1 MPRFLGISASGEP
14 RFSARVMYKLFKRT
28 HVPGIFEVQMSG
40 ACDTGIARDHNE
52 DAIALQED
60 DGRGYHLAIVC
71 DGMGGHSAG
80 EIASAI
86 AVQVIGEHL
95 AHHFASAQVP
105 DEIPDLLRAAF
116 NLANERIDDHAMA
129 NPAAQGM
136 GCTCVA
142 VLGIRDRFWV
152 AHTGDSRG
160 YRVRDGRVEQ
170 LTLDHTMVQELVTQG
185 LLTPEQA
192 AVHPY
197 RGRISRCL
205 GHGQQKCDCDISEF
219 VLDRGDNLLLCS
231 DGLSDVVGHAEIS
244 ALVGQRDVRDASRRL
259 IEAANKAGGPDNISA
274 IVMRRVV

>member
-1 MPRFLGISASGEP
+1 
-14 RFSARVMYKLFKRT
+14 MYKLFKRS

-52 DAIALQED
+52 DAIAIQED

-80 EIASAI
+80 EVASAI
-86 AVQVIGEHL
+86 AVQVIGEYL
-95 AHHFASAQVP
+95 GTHFGQADPA
-105 DEIPDLLRAAF
+105 ELLRHAF
-116 NLANERIDDHAMA
+116 TLANERIDDHAAA

-142 VLGIRDRFWV
+142 VLGIRDHVWI
-152 AHTGDSRG
+152 AHAGDSRA
-160 YRVRDGRVEQ
+160 YRVRDGAVEQ
-170 LTLDHTMVQELVTQG
+170 LTTDHTMVQELVSQG
-185 LLTPEQA
+185 LLKPEQA

-205 GHGQQKCDCDISEF
+205 GHGQSKCDADIAEHT
-219 VLDRGDNLLLCS
+219 LEKGDNLLLCS
-231 DGLSDVVGHAEIS
+231 DGLSDVVSNAEIS

>member
-1 MPRFLGISASGEP
+1 
-14 RFSARVMYKLFKRT
+14 MYKLFKRT

-86 AVQVIGEHL
+86 AVQVIGEYL
-95 AHHFASAQVP
+95 AEHFAKAQIP
-105 DEIPDLLRAAF
+105 EAIPDLLRDAF
-116 NLANERIDDHAMA
+116 TLANERIDDHAMA

-152 AHTGDSRG
+152 AHAGDSRA
-160 YRVRDGRVEQ
+160 YRVRDGQVEQ
-170 LTLDHTMVQELVTQG
+170 ITVDHTMVQELVSQG

-205 GHGQQKCDCDISEF
+205 GHGQQKCDADITEY

-231 DGLSDVVGHAEIS
+231 DGLSDVVGNAEII

>member
-1 MPRFLGISASGEP
+1 
-14 RFSARVMYKLFKRT
+14 MYKLFKRT
-28 HVPGIFEVQMSG
+28 HVPGIFEVQMAG

-52 DAIALQED
+52 DAIAIQED

-86 AVQVIGEHL
+86 AVQVIGQYLGE
-95 AHHFASAQVP
+95 FFGQREPS
-105 DEIPDLLRAAF
+105 ELLHDAF
-116 NLANERIDDHAMA
+116 TLANERIDDHAA
-129 NPAAQGM
+129 VNPTAPGR

-142 VLGIRDRFWV
+142 VLGIRDRFWI
-152 AHTGDSRG
+152 AHAGDSRA
-160 YRVRDGRVEQ
+160 YRVRGGTAEQ
-170 LTLDHTMVQELVTQG
+170 LTVDHTMVQELVSQG
-185 LLTPEQA
+185 LLKPEQA

-205 GHGQQKCDCDISEF
+205 GHGQHKCDADITEH
-219 VLDRGDNLLLCS
+219 VLEKGDNLLICS
-231 DGLSDVVGHAEIS
+231 DGLSDVVTPVEIA